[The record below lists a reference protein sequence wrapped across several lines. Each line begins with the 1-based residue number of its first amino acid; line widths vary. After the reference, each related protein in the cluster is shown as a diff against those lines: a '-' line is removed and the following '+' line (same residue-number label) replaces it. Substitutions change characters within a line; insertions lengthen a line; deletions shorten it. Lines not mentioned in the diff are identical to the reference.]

1 MKVFLLVALPML
13 ACGQNNDLFT
23 YDETDADKRVFGPAE
38 WDQIQCDDLEE
49 CVSAAWGE
57 NDTLVNA

>member
-1 MKVFLLVALPML
+1 ML

-38 WDQIQCDDLEE
+38 WDQVQCDDLEE